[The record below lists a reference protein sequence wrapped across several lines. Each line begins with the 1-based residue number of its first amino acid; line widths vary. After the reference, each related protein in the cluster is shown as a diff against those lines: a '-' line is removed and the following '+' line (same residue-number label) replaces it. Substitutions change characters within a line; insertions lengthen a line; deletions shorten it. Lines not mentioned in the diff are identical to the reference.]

1 MAPVFIFTQTPNM
14 EFSLS
19 HIDEK
24 KILAALH
31 FTGLFDVFYV
41 PCSFSFP
48 PFFWQIRVCVCL
60 FVLGSVCMCSTEK
73 ERDVLEQAV
82 WDR

>member
-1 MAPVFIFTQTPNM
+1 M

-31 FTGLFDVFYV
+31 FTGLFDVFMFPV
-41 PCSFSFP
+41 PFLSLH
-48 PFFWQIRVCVCL
+48 FFWQIRVCVCVFL
-60 FVLGSVCMCSTEK
+60 LGSLSLSVYVCMCLREK